1 MLKGYFKIAF
11 RHLLKNKTNS
21 FINIFGLAF
30 GMAVFLMITMYCLNE
45 LSYNK
50 FYQNHKS
57 IYQVE
62 IGDAFYT
69 PVPLGTMIKNNVP
82 GFEKIVRIDYGM
94 GGGKSPVIE
103 TYYNGIRK
111 KSNVK
116 NIVFADSALLEMF
129 NIPVIY
135 GNPSTALKRPYSL
148 VLTRTTAL
156 NLFGIGNAVGQT
168 IHYKGDNGLPI
179 DMTITA
185 IIQDLPENSTISFNA
200 AGSLSSLYS
209 IGQKYGYKPDGD
221 WHNYQYDT
229 FIMLKDIDISA
240 FTKKVNKLWMEQ
252 EKILGKEHARLN
264 LVPLDDVYFHN
275 NSKQQ
280 LILFLQ
286 LIGIFIL
293 AIAIIN
299 FINLTIAKS
308 GARVREIGMRKVIGA
323 NRSALIK
330 QFLGESIFITLL
342 ASAAAFM
349 MIELIKPYF
358 LKIIDKQI
366 YFSKMHQ
373 PEVVLIFMAGI
384 ILIGIIS
391 GIYPAI
397 ILSAFK
403 PAAILKNEI
412 TKGKKGNS
420 LKHILIVFQFAV
432 SISLIICTLMISR
445 QVNYLNSKDL
455 GFNDKNIIHLN
466 QSGQIGQHYD
476 AFKQKLIE
484 NPAIVYVSRS
494 NTSFGR
500 DLPIG
505 ISHKFRGVNIS
516 YSATT
521 ADPDFIPAMGIK
533 IIEGRSFSW
542 NLPSDLN
549 KTAIV
554 NETFVKKFDL
564 KNALETELEFFSN
577 KVKIIGIMKDFHY
590 NSLHKKIGPAALI
603 YANWNAEINIKIS
616 SHNISRTIQYIKN
629 TWSEFSPDFP
639 FEFEFL
645 DKTYDKLYKSDV
657 QFENIINSFSV
668 IAIFIACLGLL
679 GLVSLSVERRIKEI
693 GIRKILG
700 ATVNSILFT
709 ITGEFLKWITL
720 ANIVAWPLAWFAMNK
735 WLQDFAY
742 HTELRWWMFIIA
754 GGISFLIG
762 LATVSFQAV
771 KAATSNPVKSLRYE

>member
-1 MLKGYFKIAF
+1 MLKNYFKIAF
-11 RHLLKNKTNS
+11 RHLLKKKTNS
-21 FINIFGLAF
+21 FINIFGLAV
-30 GMAVFLMITMYCLNE
+30 GMAVFLLITVYCLNE

-50 FYQNHKS
+50 FFQNHKS

-69 PVPLGTMIKNNVP
+69 PIPLGNMIKNNIP

-103 TYYNGIRK
+103 TFYNGIREK
-111 KSNVK
+111 NNVK
-116 NIVFADSALLEMF
+116 DVVFADSALLEMF

-135 GNPSTALKRPYSL
+135 GNPTTALKRPYSI

-156 NLFGIGNAVGQT
+156 NLFGIENVVGQT
-168 IHYKGDNGLPI
+168 IHYVGDNGLPI

-185 IIQDLPENSTISFNA
+185 IIQDLPSNSTISFNA
-200 AGSLSSLYS
+200 VGSLSSFYS
-209 IGQKYGYKPDGD
+209 IGQKYGYKIDGD

-229 FIMLKDIDISA
+229 FIMFNDNDINA

-252 EKILGKEHARLN
+252 EKILGNQHAQLN

-275 NSKQQ
+275 NSKRQ

-293 AIAIIN
+293 AIAVIN

-308 GARVREIGMRKVIGA
+308 GSRAREIGMRKVIGA

-330 QFLGESIFITLL
+330 QFLGESIFISLL
-342 ASAAAFM
+342 ASVAALM

-366 YFSKMHQ
+366 HFSILNQ
-373 PEVVLIFMAGI
+373 PEVVLIFIAGI

-403 PAAILKNEI
+403 PATILKNEI
-412 TKGKKGNS
+412 TKGKRGNS
-420 LKHILIVFQFAV
+420 LKHILIVFQFAI

-445 QVNYLNSKDL
+445 QVNYLKTKDL
-455 GFNDKNIIHLN
+455 GYNDKNIIHFN

-476 AFKQKLIE
+476 AFKQKLLE
-484 NPAIVYVSRS
+484 NHAIMYVSRS

-505 ISHKFRGVNIS
+505 ISHKFRGANVS

-542 NLPSDLN
+542 DLPSDLN

-577 KVKIIGIMKDFHY
+577 KVKIIGVMKDFHY

-603 YANWNAEINIKIS
+603 YANWNAEINIKIRNY
-616 SHNISRTIQYIKN
+616 NISHTIQYIKN

-639 FEFEFL
+639 FELEFL
-645 DKTYDKLYKSDV
+645 DNTYDKLYKSDI
-657 QFENIINSFSV
+657 QFENIINSFSL

-679 GLVSLSVERRIKEI
+679 GLASLSVERRIKEI

-700 ATVNSILFT
+700 ASVNSILFT

-720 ANIVAWPLAWFAMNK
+720 ANIIAWPLAWFAMNK

-742 HTELRWWMFIIA
+742 HTELRWWMFVTA
-754 GGISFLIG
+754 GGASLLVALF
-762 LATVSFQAV
+762 TVSFQAI
-771 KAATSNPVKSLRYE
+771 KAAAANPVESLRYE